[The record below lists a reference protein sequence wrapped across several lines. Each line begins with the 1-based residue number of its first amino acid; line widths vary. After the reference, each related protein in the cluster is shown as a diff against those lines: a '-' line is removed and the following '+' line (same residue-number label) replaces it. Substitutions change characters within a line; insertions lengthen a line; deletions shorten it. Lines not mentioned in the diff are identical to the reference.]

1 MDNKIYLFYFN
12 KESILNQF
20 PYQLSELLNQ
30 ITIIFDLQID
40 YNKFFDYFEL
50 YFLIYLSNE
59 NIQKFV
65 LNNQKD
71 MNEIINNNFNNIIKT
86 KVFVLEKKKNLEIL
100 ELKKKIEE
108 LNNKIK
114 DIDYKYNIEINNLQK
129 EIKKKNS
136 PLKENKYKIHFFK
149 NKILPIPKKFLN
161 VNKSIKYLFKILY
174 LGEEW
179 PKNTFLRCI
188 PDNNEIFFFPTK
200 DKIIV
205 EDYDNKNTFY
215 YGFEVTI
222 LFKNINHIE
231 KEIYS
236 LKCELLDDKEGK
248 IGDEDEYGSLS
259 IQINDN

>member
-1 MDNKIYLFYFN
+1 MENKFVLFYFN
-12 KESILNQF
+12 KESILNKF
-20 PYQLSELLNQ
+20 PYKLSELLNQ
-30 ITIIFDLQID
+30 IIIIFDLKID
-40 YNKFFDYFEL
+40 YTKFFDYFEL
-50 YFLIYLSNE
+50 YFLNYLSNE
-59 NIQKFV
+59 NTYNFF
-65 LNNQKD
+65 LTNQKD
-71 MNEIINNNFNNIIKT
+71 MNEFINKYINDIIKT
-86 KVFVLEKKKNLEIL
+86 KIFVLQKKKKKIEIL
-100 ELKKKIEE
+100 ELKKKIED

-114 DIDYKYNIEINNLQK
+114 DIDYIYKIEINNLQK
-129 EIKKKNS
+129 EIKSNNQEKKN
-136 PLKENKYKIHFFK
+136 NYKIHFVK
-149 NKILPIPKKFLN
+149 NKIINISKQYLN
-161 VNKSIKYLFKILY
+161 VNKSIKYLFKIFNS
-174 LGEEW
+174 GKDW